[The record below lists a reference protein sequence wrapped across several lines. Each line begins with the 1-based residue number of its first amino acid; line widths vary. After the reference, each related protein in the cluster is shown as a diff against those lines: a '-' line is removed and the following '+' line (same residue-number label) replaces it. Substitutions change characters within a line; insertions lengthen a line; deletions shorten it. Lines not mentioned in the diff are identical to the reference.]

1 MSERRPSHLDCRE
14 VFERLDDFV
23 DRALS
28 SAEIAQIESHLDD
41 CAPCAKELGF
51 SACMIEEIKHK
62 LRRIRAPDRLRARI
76 TEMLSSEDH
85 GPST

>member
-1 MSERRPSHLDCRE
+1 MSEGHTHLDCRE

-28 SAEIAQIESHLDD
+28 PDEVARIESHLED

-51 SACMIEEIKHK
+51 SACMIEEIKSK
-62 LRRIRAPDRLRARI
+62 LRRIRAPEHLRARI
-76 TEMLSSEDH
+76 ADMLSSQK
-85 GPST
+85 